1 MQAFMVTQQGEQQRR
16 WCAGFEK
23 EGIYSNGFRSL
34 LQVCEMA
41 ASTDMA
47 TIVQFFLHEDTA
59 QLYDRQ
65 LVLTRRL
72 VKAASNNG
80 FTPLELQYVPA
91 LLSLLEERSQV
102 IVLYLCFAMQSL
114 HGCSHNAISC

>member
-1 MQAFMVTQQGEQQRR
+1 VPGAKEIVTVFSLVAAV
-16 WCAGFEK
+16 CA
-23 EGIYSNGFRSL
+23 
-34 LQVCEMA
+34 MA
-41 ASTDMA
+41 ACTDMA
-47 TIVQFFLHEDTA
+47 TIAQFFLHEDTA